1 MCCAEGAA
9 TKCARTLFLPFLLH
23 ALVRIWKSPDNV
35 SAHISNRVF
44 FCRLPLEPSSNR
56 YMMHFKVIKTFV
68 ADNGLEMALLEVK
81 GQSFMLHQIR
91 KMIGLVIAIMR
102 GYTDESV
109 LELSWGTQRV
119 DVPRAPGLG
128 LMLDEVHYES
138 YNRRF
143 GSSDMHQALEWS
155 R

>member
-1 MCCAEGAA
+1 
-9 TKCARTLFLPFLLH
+9 
-23 ALVRIWKSPDNV
+23 
-35 SAHISNRVF
+35 
-44 FCRLPLEPSSNR
+44 
-56 YMMHFKVIKTFV
+56 MHFKVIKTFV

-143 GSSDMHQALEWS
+143 GSSDTHQALEWS

>member
-1 MCCAEGAA
+1 MCCAQWAA
-9 TKCARTLFLPFLLH
+9 TKCAPTFIYPSSCMPLYATGRAPTSL
-23 ALVRIWKSPDNV
+23 
-35 SAHISNRVF
+35 SADISNTVF
-44 FCRLPLEPSSNR
+44 FYRLPLEPSSNR